1 MINNQYLVL
10 ARKYRPQKFSDL
22 IGQDDTVQILKGA
35 IENNRLA
42 HAYLLSG
49 TRGVGKTTLARLIAK
64 TVNCLARAK
73 INNFDPCGTCEN
85 CNSINSSSNIDVVEI
100 DAASKTGVSDVREII
115 ENVNYK
121 AVTALKKV
129 FIIDEVHMLSKAAFN
144 ALLKTLEEPPLDVL
158 FVLATTET
166 EKVPVTILSRC
177 QHFGLKRL
185 SLKDIS
191 EHLIKISKLEKIN
204 LDHECSMMIAR
215 SAEGSLRDALSLL
228 DNVFARGNNITKDL
242 VKDVLCIEDFSNILQ
257 LFKFIC
263 EAEVEKALKSV
274 EKFYFDGCSFELIAR
289 DLLNI
294 TYQITRIK
302 CSNTIDDTSLT
313 DYELGE
319 YRNFAKFLDMDVLI
333 RLYEFMEKYFS
344 ELSNAFDQKKSFEM
358 TVMRLCYI
366 ILLPSPFEPEKNKL
380 PRDDLF
386 ESGLDNTKK
395 NEKSINEKEGEIEQ
409 KLASTSDNK
418 NSNIKDCDYNLD
430 SSEKDKFKK
439 FSELVSIIESQGDL
453 VLAHK
458 LKNNFKLISI
468 KDNEK
473 NKPCELELENF
484 KNEKIKSSQ
493 LWELS
498 KMLESATKKR
508 WIVSLSYQK
517 GIETLGEI
525 EMKNHQELI
534 SKISKESSIK
544 KILEIIPNS
553 KVTSIE
559 KMEKK

>member
-1 MINNQYLVL
+1 MINNKYLVL

-22 IGQDDTVQILKGA
+22 KGQDDIVQILKGA

-64 TVNCLARAK
+64 IVNCLSRAK
-73 INNFDPCGTCEN
+73 LNNFDSCGTCEN

-115 ENVNYK
+115 ENINYK
-121 AVTALKKV
+121 PVSALKKV

-158 FVLATTET
+158 FILATTET

-204 LDHECSMMIAR
+204 LDQECSMMIAR
-215 SAEGSLRDALSLL
+215 SAEGSVRDALSLL

-242 VKDVLCIEDFSNILQ
+242 VKDVLCIEDFSNIIQ

-274 EKFYFDGCSFELIAR
+274 EKFYIDGCSFELIAR
-289 DLLNI
+289 DLLDI
-294 TYQITRIK
+294 TYQVTRIK

-313 DYELGE
+313 DYELEE
-319 YRNFAKFLDMDVLI
+319 YRNFSKFLDMDVLI
-333 RLYEFMEKYFS
+333 RMYEFMEKYFS

-366 ILLPSPFEPEKNKL
+366 ILLPSPFESEKNKL
-380 PRDDLF
+380 PKDDLF
-386 ESGLDNTKK
+386 ESDLDITRKK
-395 NEKSINEKEGEIEQ
+395 EKSINEEEKKIES
-409 KLASTSDNK
+409 KLTLTN
-418 NSNIKDCDYNLD
+418 NNNNTNINNLD
-430 SSEKDKFKK
+430 SSDKEKFKK
-439 FSELVSIIESQGDL
+439 FSKLVSIVESKGDL

-458 LKNNFKLISI
+458 LKNNFRLISI

-473 NKPCELELENF
+473 TKPCELELENF

-498 KMLESATKKR
+498 KMLENATKKR
-508 WIVSLSYQK
+508 WIVSLSYKK
-517 GIETLGEI
+517 GIETLSEI
-525 EMKNHQELI
+525 EMKKHQELI

>member
-1 MINNQYLVL
+1 MIDNKYLVL

-22 IGQDDTVQILKGA
+22 KGQEDIVQILKGA
-35 IENNRLA
+35 LGNNRLA

-64 TVNCLARAK
+64 IVNCLSRAK

-100 DAASKTGVSDVREII
+100 DAASKTGVADVREII

-121 AVTALKKV
+121 AVSALKKV

-158 FVLATTET
+158 FILATTET

-204 LDHECSMMIAR
+204 LDQECSMMIAR
-215 SAEGSLRDALSLL
+215 SAEGSVRDALSLL
-228 DNVFARGNNITKDL
+228 DNVIARGTNITKDL
-242 VKDVLCIEDFSNILQ
+242 VKNVLCIEDFSNILQ
-257 LFKFIC
+257 LFRYIC
-263 EAEVEKALKSV
+263 DAEVEKALNSV
-274 EKFYFDGCSFELIAR
+274 EKFYFDGCSFELIAK

-302 CSNTIDDTSLT
+302 CSNTIVDSSLT
-313 DYELGE
+313 DYETEE
-319 YRNFAKFLDMDVLI
+319 YKNFAKFLDMDVLI
-333 RLYEFMEKYFS
+333 RMYEFMEKYFS
-344 ELSNAFDQKKSFEM
+344 ELSNTFDQKKSFEM
-358 TVMRLCYI
+358 TVIRLCYI
-366 ILLPSPFEPEKNKL
+366 ILLPSPFESAKNTL
-380 PRDDLF
+380 PKDDLL
-386 ESGLDNTKK
+386 ESDLDKTKK
-395 NEKSINEKEGEIEQ
+395 IEKSINEEKNKIEH
-409 KLASTSDNK
+409 KSISTSTNK
-418 NSNIKDCDYNLD
+418 NSNINNYNLD
-430 SSEKDKFKK
+430 STEKEKFEK
-439 FSELVSIIESQGDL
+439 FSDLVSIIESEGDL

-473 NKPCELELENF
+473 TKPCELELENF

-493 LWELS
+493 LWELA
-498 KMLESATKKR
+498 KMLERATKKR
-508 WIVSLSYQK
+508 WIVSLSNQK
-517 GIETLGEI
+517 GIETLSGI
-525 EMKNHQELI
+525 EMKNHQDLI
-534 SKISKESSIK
+534 SKISKETSIK